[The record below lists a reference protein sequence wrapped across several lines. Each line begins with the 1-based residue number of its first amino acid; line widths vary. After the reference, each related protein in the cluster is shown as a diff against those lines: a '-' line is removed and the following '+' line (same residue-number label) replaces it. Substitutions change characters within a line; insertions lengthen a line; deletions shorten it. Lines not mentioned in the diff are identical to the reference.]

1 MDTLIGFIIVIGIT
15 LFIINKKKPEWIKL
29 TKNKILG
36 E

>member
-29 TKNKILG
+29 IKNKILG

>member
-1 MDTLIGFIIVIGIT
+1 MDTLIGFIIVIGIA

-29 TKNKILG
+29 IKDKILG

>member
-1 MDTLIGFIIVIGIT
+1 MDTLIGFIIVIGIS

-29 TKNKILG
+29 IKNKILG

>member
-1 MDTLIGFIIVIGIT
+1 MDTLIGFIIVIGMA

-29 TKNKILG
+29 IKNKILG

>member
-1 MDTLIGFIIVIGIT
+1 MDTLIGFIIVIGIA

-29 TKNKILG
+29 IKNKILG